1 MNCNYF
7 SFPFKN
13 TKYQL
18 QKNTTHVKVY
28 NYDNFKQTI
37 DGSWTWTF
45 EPLLIV
51 KLSLHLRY
59 PTIPGTWPLSDR
71 GRRTSPARAPRP
83 PWRSSGPSPSSSP
96 SRPFSTPP
104 LWATGRICWDRE
116 RPASWSGLMEIPGW
130 IHYLSTPTRTVL
142 CFFLHKNFYKSPG

>member
-1 MNCNYF
+1 MV
-7 SFPFKN
+7 
-13 TKYQL
+13 L
-18 QKNTTHVKVY
+18 
-28 NYDNFKQTI
+28 
-37 DGSWTWTF
+37 
-45 EPLLIV
+45 EPEHLSLRWFF

-59 PTIPGTWPLSDR
+59 PTIPGTWPSSDR

-104 LWATGRICWDRE
+104 LWATGRTCWDRE

-130 IHYLSTPTRTVL
+130 IHHLSTPTRSV
-142 CFFLHKNFYKSPG
+142 FFFGFFYIKISIKVRDNESNLQCVCSGPLLPGNRLILINEW